1 MKKTNE
7 PYEPNDPNSPKS
19 RLYRL
24 GLHGLVSRWSEV
36 ATQPWIT
43 QLLDIEELERKRR
56 SLDRRLRHAR
66 IGAFKAIDRFDWSWP
81 SNVDRQA
88 IEELFSLTFI
98 EDCEN
103 AIFLGP
109 NGVGKTM
116 FMKNIAHHALVQ
128 GHTVRFTTASD
139 MLADLAAQD
148 SPSGLARRMRRW
160 ATPTVLCIDEVGYL
174 SYSSRY
180 ADLLFEI
187 VTRRHEAR
195 KPILITTN
203 KPFSEWSEVFPHATC
218 TVTLVDRLT
227 HRAEIIEIQAESY
240 RLKESKERREAKAK
254 ARKAKAPPPA
264 KA

>member
-7 PYEPNDPNSPKS
+7 PVDPNSPKS

-24 GLHGLVSRWSEV
+24 GLHGLVSRWSEI

-43 QLLDIEELERKRR
+43 QLLDIEEIERKRR
-56 SLDRRLRHAR
+56 SLDRRLRFAR
-66 IGAFKAIDRFDWSWP
+66 IGSFKAIDRFDWSWP

-148 SPSGLARRMRRW
+148 SPSALARRMRRW

-254 ARKAKAPPPA
+254 ARKAKAPTSQ
-264 KA
+264 KS

>member
-1 MKKTNE
+1 MKKTSDHS
-7 PYEPNDPNSPKS
+7 DPSSPQS
-19 RLYRL
+19 RLHRL

-36 ATQPWIT
+36 ATQPWIG
-43 QLLDIEELERKRR
+43 QLLDIEESERKRR
-56 SLDRRLRHAR
+56 SLDRRLRFAR
-66 IGAFKAIDRFDWSWP
+66 IGSFKAIDKFDWTWP
-81 SNVDRQA
+81 SSVDRQA
-88 IEELFSLTFI
+88 IEELFSLAFI
-98 EDCEN
+98 QDCEN

-116 FMKNIAHHALVQ
+116 FMKNVAHHALVQ
-128 GHTVRFTTASD
+128 GYTVRFTTASD

-148 SPSGLARRMRRW
+148 SPSALARRMRRW

-227 HRAEIIEIQAESY
+227 HRAEIIEIQADSY

-254 ARKAKAPPPA
+254 ARKAKVTQPK